1 MRQPK
6 PSTNKLGDDFH
17 SGTTDWLGVVVA
29 AAIIIIAVMFFA
41 VLAFSAEHECIS
53 QAFGGIVSFDCSM
66 LPSNV
71 ASEAVTEHKRDP
83 AIARAYLKSN
93 NLTRT
98 PKGCQVD
105 HVIPLHCGGPDIVEN
120 LQLICGPSLKA
131 KEKYER
137 NCETFKEWSKQ
148 CLVLQ

>member
-1 MRQPK
+1 MK
-6 PSTNKLGDDFH
+6 SNATSKLQCNA
-17 SGTTDWLGVVVA
+17 TDWLAIVVA
-29 AAIIIIAVMFFA
+29 AVVVIIAVLFFA
-41 VLAFSAEHECIS
+41 ALAFSVE
-53 QAFGGIVSFDCSM
+53 GIV
-66 LPSNV
+66 V
-71 ASEAVTEHKRDP
+71 ERGRDP
-83 AIARAYLKSN
+83 AVARAYLKSI
-93 NLTRT
+93 NLTKT

-148 CLVLQ
+148 CLVP

>member
-1 MRQPK
+1 MKRNEV
-6 PSTNKLGDDFH
+6 SNTYA
-17 SGTTDWLGVVVA
+17 TDWLAVVVA
-29 AAIIIIAVMFFA
+29 AAIVIIVVLFFA
-41 VLAFSAEHECIS
+41 ALAFSA
-53 QAFGGIVSFDCSM
+53 D
-66 LPSNV
+66 
-71 ASEAVTEHKRDP
+71 RDP
-83 AIARAYLKSN
+83 AVARAYLKSI
-93 NLTRT
+93 NLTKT